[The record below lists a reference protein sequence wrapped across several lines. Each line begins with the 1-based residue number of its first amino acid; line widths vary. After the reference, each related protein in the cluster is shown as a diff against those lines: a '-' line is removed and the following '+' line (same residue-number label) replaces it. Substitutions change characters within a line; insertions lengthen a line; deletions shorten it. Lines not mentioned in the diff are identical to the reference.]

1 MTTKNTFSNLRHEI
15 HNWFTLG
22 LEDEQLSA
30 YNALSDYDL
39 SLAKDN
45 LTALKS
51 YCFISYFLLFVM
63 MLTRCFVAG
72 ITFINIVPF
81 FIAAL
86 IITSILLITKRDI
99 AQSRIVKLAYFL
111 TIIFNITWYALSFFF
126 DIIVQPDMP
135 NVMSCLAFVL
145 LTSLFNI
152 HPRDN
157 IAGALIAYI
166 IMMLLDMFKISP
178 ELWRSDALNVLVS
191 MLIGV
196 FLSQKN
202 TKSNISRKLYM
213 DMYKTATKTSII
225 VAQINIIS
233 GTFEILQWPEYM
245 SEVIAHEI
253 TAQEGIEMIGKRFVS
268 PEFSDDFMKQMDFET
283 ISEKFDKNNQINF
296 YFLDFRHKWCQLVIV
311 PQNFTSHKVS
321 SIVAI
326 VRDIDLERRKEME
339 YQRKLSE
346 VVEEAKL
353 ANASKTSFLRRM
365 SHDVRTPINGIRGM
379 LEIS

>member
-135 NVMSCLAFVL
+135 NIMSCLAFVL

-311 PQNFTSHKVS
+311 PQKFTSHKVS

-346 VVEEAKL
+346 AVEEAKL

-365 SHDVRTPINGIRGM
+365 SHDIRTPINGIRGM